1 MSLYI
6 DIEKHFSSFNLKVNF
21 EHENGILGFLG
32 ASGSGKSMSL
42 KCISGLI
49 TPSEGKIVL
58 NDKTFFSSKEKIN
71 LCPQKR
77 KVGYL
82 FQNYAL
88 FPNMN
93 IIDNIEIGVSN
104 LKSEEKRS
112 LSIDYIERLGLSGL
126 EKHYPW
132 QLSGGQQQ
140 RVALARALITSP
152 DILLLDEP
160 FSALDQHL
168 RNNLEKELTAILKN
182 YKGNVIFVT
191 HDIAEAYRVCDN
203 IIVYE
208 KGKALEKRE
217 KKDLF
222 KHPKSL
228 CEATLTG
235 CKNIS
240 KAKKTG
246 KYKIYAENWGHEF
259 IVNDE
264 VAESIEYIC
273 IRAHDIE
280 ISRDINFE
288 NTFSYKVDNIIENP
302 FEFTVYMKNEDYERA
317 AEMSNQIEYKVEKKN
332 MNFSLNDTVYLTFP
346 KDNLFYF

>member
-6 DIEKHFSSFNLKVNF
+6 DIEKNLSSFDLNVNF
-21 EHENGILGFLG
+21 EHEKGVLGFLG
-32 ASGSGKSMSL
+32 SSGSGKSMSL
-42 KCISGLI
+42 KCISGLV
-49 TPSEGKIVL
+49 TPSCGKIIL
-58 NDKTFFSSKEKIN
+58 NDRTFFDSNNKIN
-71 LCPQKR
+71 LSPQKR

-104 LKSEEKRS
+104 LNEKERRV
-112 LSIDYIERLGLSGL
+112 LCKEYIERLGLIGL

-140 RVALARALITSP
+140 RVALARALITAP

-168 RNNLEKELTAILKN
+168 RNNLEKELMSILKN
-182 YKGNVIFVT
+182 YNGTVIFVT

-208 KGKALEKRE
+208 NGKSLEKRD

-222 KHPKSL
+222 KNPKSL
-228 CEATLTG
+228 SEAVLTG

-240 KAKKTG
+240 RARKTG
-246 KYKIYAENWGHEF
+246 TQTIYAEEWGNEF
-259 IVNDE
+259 IVNGE
-264 VAESIEYIC
+264 IPENIEYIC

-280 ISRDINFE
+280 ICDNINTE
-288 NTFSYKVDNIIENP
+288 NTYSYLIDNIIENP
-302 FEFTVYMKNEDYERA
+302 FEFTLYLKSENNLG
-317 AEMSNQIEYKVEKKN
+317 SKQIEYKVEKKH
-332 MNFSLNDTVYLTFP
+332 MDFLINDTVTFSFS
-346 KDNLFYF
+346 KDKLFYF

>member
-1 MSLYI
+1 MSLYVN
-6 DIEKHFSSFNLKVNF
+6 IEKHLPSLDLKINF
-21 EHENGILGFLG
+21 EHKSGVLGFLG

-42 KCISGLI
+42 KCISGLV
-49 TPSEGKIVL
+49 TPSNGKIIA
-58 NDKTFFSSKEKIN
+58 NDKIFFDSEKAIS
-71 LCPQKR
+71 LSPQKR
-77 KVGYL
+77 RIGYL

-93 IIDNIEIGVSN
+93 IIDNIEIGI
-104 LKSEEKRS
+104 SEMKKEQKRS
-112 LSIDYIERLGLSGL
+112 LSKEYVERLGLGGL

-168 RNNLEKELTAILKN
+168 RNNLEKELMSIVKD
-182 YKGNVIFVT
+182 YSGNVIFVT
-191 HDIAEAYRVCDN
+191 HDIAEAYRVCDD

-208 KGKALEKRE
+208 NGVSLEKRE

-222 KHPKSL
+222 KFPKTLS
-228 CEATLTG
+228 EATLTG

-246 KYKIYAENWGHEF
+246 KYTIYAENWGHEY
-259 IVNDE
+259 IVNDKVPE
-264 VAESIEYIC
+264 NIQYIC
-273 IRAHDIE
+273 IRAHNIE
-280 ISRDINFE
+280 ICKDSE
-288 NTFSYKVDNIIENP
+288 KLNTFPYIIDNIVDNP
-302 FEFTVYMKNEDYERA
+302 FEFTIYMKNNTNPLANIVEFK
-317 AEMSNQIEYKVEKKN
+317 IEKKN
-332 MNFSLNDTVYLTFP
+332 MNFSLNDIVYLTFS
-346 KDNLFYF
+346 KNNLFYF

>member
-6 DIEKHFSSFNLKVNF
+6 NIEKNLSSFNLNVNF
-21 EHENGILGFLG
+21 EHNKGVLGFLG
-32 ASGSGKSMSL
+32 SSGSGKSMSL
-42 KCISGLI
+42 KCISGLV
-49 TPSEGKIVL
+49 TPSSGKIIL
-58 NDKTFFSSKEKIN
+58 NDRTFFDSDNKIN
-71 LCPQKR
+71 LSPQKR

-93 IIDNIEIGVSN
+93 IVDNIEAGVS
-104 LKSEEKRS
+104 S
-112 LSIDYIERLGLSGL
+112 LSEKERRTLCKEYIERLGLLGL
-126 EKHYPW
+126 ENRYPW

-140 RVALARALITSP
+140 RVALARALITAP

-168 RNNLEKELTAILKN
+168 RNNLEKELMSILKN
-182 YKGNVIFVT
+182 YNGNVIFVT
-191 HDIAEAYRVCDN
+191 HDISEAYRICDS

-208 KGKALEKRE
+208 NGISLEKRD

-222 KHPKSL
+222 KSPKSL
-228 CEATLTG
+228 SEAVLTG

-240 KAKKTG
+240 KAKKSGMQT
-246 KYKIYAENWGHEF
+246 IYAEEWGNEF
-259 IVNDE
+259 IVNGE
-264 VAESIEYIC
+264 IPENIEYIC

-280 ISRDINFE
+280 ISDNLNTE
-288 NTFSYKVDNIIENP
+288 NTYSYLIDNIIENP
-302 FEFTVYMKNEDYERA
+302 FEFTIYLKSENNLG
-317 AEMSNQIEYKVEKKN
+317 SKQIEYKVEKKH
-332 MNFSLNDTVYLTFP
+332 MNFSINDTVTFSFS

>member
-6 DIEKHFSSFNLKVNF
+6 NIEKNLSSFNLNVNF
-21 EHENGILGFLG
+21 EHKKGVLGFLG
-32 ASGSGKSMSL
+32 SSGSGKSMSL
-42 KCISGLI
+42 KCISGLV
-49 TPSEGKIVL
+49 TPSKGKIIL
-58 NDKTFFSSKEKIN
+58 NDRTFFDSDNKIN
-71 LCPQKR
+71 LSPQKR

-93 IIDNIEIGVSN
+93 IVDNIEVGVSN
-104 LKSEEKRS
+104 LSGKERRVLCKE
-112 LSIDYIERLGLSGL
+112 YIERLGLFGL
-126 EKHYPW
+126 ENRYPW

-168 RNNLEKELTAILKN
+168 RSNLEKELMSILKN
-182 YKGNVIFVT
+182 YNGNVIFVT
-191 HDIAEAYRVCDN
+191 HDISEAYRICDS

-208 KGKALEKRE
+208 NGKSLEKRE

-222 KHPKSL
+222 KNPKSL
-228 CEATLTG
+228 SEAVLTG

-240 KAKKTG
+240 KAKKSG
-246 KYKIYAENWGHEF
+246 NQIIYAEDWGNEF
-259 IVNDE
+259 IVNGQVPE
-264 VAESIEYIC
+264 NIEYIC

-280 ISRDINFE
+280 ISNCNHNNTE
-288 NTFSYKVDNIIENP
+288 NTYSYIIDNIIENP
-302 FEFTVYMKNEDYERA
+302 FEFTLYLKSENNLN
-317 AEMSNQIEYKVEKKN
+317 SKQIEYKVEKKN
-332 MNFSLNDTVYLTFP
+332 MNYSINDSVTFSFS
-346 KDNLFYF
+346 KDKLFYF

>member
-6 DIEKHFSSFNLKVNF
+6 NIEKQLPSLNLKVNF
-21 EHENGILGFLG
+21 EHKKGVLGFLG

-42 KCISGLI
+42 KCISGLV
-49 TPSEGKIVL
+49 TPSSGKIIV
-58 NDKTFFSSKEKIN
+58 NDKIFFDSEKKIN
-71 LCPQKR
+71 LSPQKR

-93 IIDNIEIGVSN
+93 IIDNIEIGISN
-104 LKSEEKRS
+104 MNEKEKKT
-112 LSIDYIERLGLSGL
+112 LSKVYIERLGLSGL

-168 RNNLEKELTAILKN
+168 RNNLEKELMSILQD
-182 YKGNVIFVT
+182 YSGNVIFVT

-208 KGKALEKRE
+208 NGVSLENREKRE
-217 KKDLF
+217 LF
-222 KHPKSL
+222 RRPRTLS
-228 CEATLTG
+228 EATLTG

-246 KYKIYAENWGHEF
+246 RHTIYAENWGHEY

-264 VAESIEYIC
+264 VPDTIQYIC

-280 ISRDINFE
+280 ISERHNEKI
-288 NTFSYKVDNIIENP
+288 NTFSYKIDNIIENP
-302 FEFTVYMKNEDYERA
+302 FEFTIYMKNNTSKKA
-317 AEMSNQIEYKVEKKN
+317 SIIEFKVEKKN
-332 MNFSLNDTVYLTFP
+332 MNFSLNTTVYLTFS
-346 KDNLFYF
+346 NNHLFYF

>member
-1 MSLYI
+1 MSLYVN
-6 DIEKHFSSFNLKVNF
+6 IEKHLSSFDLNVNF
-21 EHENGILGFLG
+21 EHKNGVLGFLG

-42 KCISGLI
+42 KCISGLVN
-49 TPSEGKIVL
+49 PSKGKIIV
-58 NDKTFFSSKEKIN
+58 NDKIFFDSENKIN
-71 LCPQKR
+71 LTPQKR
-77 KVGYL
+77 KIGYL

-93 IIDNIEIGVSN
+93 IIDNIEIGIS
-104 LKSEEKRS
+104 KMKKDQKES
-112 LSIDYIERLGLSGL
+112 LIKEYIERLHLGGL
-126 EKHYPW
+126 EKRYPW

-168 RNNLEKELTAILKN
+168 RNDLEKELMSIVKD
-182 YKGNVIFVT
+182 YSGNVIFVT

-208 KGKALEKRE
+208 NGMSLEKRN

-222 KHPKSL
+222 KTPKTLS
-228 CEATLTG
+228 EATLTG

-246 KYKIYAENWGHEF
+246 KYTIYAENWGHEYTF
-259 IVNDE
+259 NNEIPQNVN
-264 VAESIEYIC
+264 YIC

-280 ISRDINFE
+280 ICDNSETI
-288 NTFSYKVDNIIENP
+288 NTFPYIVDNIIENP
-302 FEFTVYMKNEDYERA
+302 FEFTIYMKNSANPIANIVELK
-317 AEMSNQIEYKVEKKN
+317 IEKKN
-332 MNFSLNDTVYLTFP
+332 MKFSLNDIVHLKFLQ
-346 KDNLFYF
+346 DHLFYF

>member
-6 DIEKHFSSFNLKVNF
+6 NIEKSFSSFNLKVNF
-21 EHENGILGFLG
+21 EHQKGILGFLG
-32 ASGSGKSMSL
+32 SSGSGKSMSL
-42 KCISGLI
+42 KCISGLV
-49 TPSEGKIVL
+49 TPSSGKIIL
-58 NDKTFFSSKEKIN
+58 NNKTFFDSNNKIN
-71 LCPQKR
+71 ISPQKR

-104 LKSEEKRS
+104 LNEDKRRI
-112 LSIDYIERLGLSGL
+112 LCKEYVERLGLLGL
-126 EKHYPW
+126 ENHYPW

-168 RNNLEKELTAILKN
+168 RNNLEKELMSILKN
-182 YKGNVIFVT
+182 YNGNVIFVT
-191 HDIAEAYRVCDN
+191 HDIAEAYRVCDD

-208 KGKALEKRE
+208 NGRSLEKRG

-222 KHPKSL
+222 KYPKSFT
-228 CEATLTG
+228 EAVLTG

-240 KAKKTG
+240 IAKKIG
-246 KYKIYAENWGHEF
+246 KHTIYAENWGHKF
-259 IVNDE
+259 VVNNE
-264 VAESIEYIC
+264 VLEDVKYIC

-280 ISRDINFE
+280 VCNNDTSE
-288 NTFSYKVDNIIENP
+288 NTYCYTVENIVENP
-302 FEFTVYMKNEDYERA
+302 FEFTIYMKNKDNLV
-317 AEMSNQIEYKVEKKN
+317 SNQIEYKLEKKN
-332 MNFSLNDTVYLTFP
+332 MNFNINDTVSLNFSQ
-346 KDNLFYF
+346 DNLFYF

>member
-1 MSLYI
+1 MSLYVNF
-6 DIEKHFSSFNLKVNF
+6 EKKLSSFNLKVNF
-21 EHENGILGFLG
+21 EHKSGILGFLG

-42 KCISGLI
+42 KCLSGLV
-49 TPSEGKIVL
+49 TPTKGKIIV
-58 NDKTFFSSKEKIN
+58 NDKILFDSNNKID
-71 LCPQKR
+71 LTPQKR

-93 IIDNIEIGVSN
+93 IIDNIQIGISN
-104 LKSEEKRS
+104 INEQLKKPLTKE
-112 LSIDYIERLGLSGL
+112 YIERLGLGGL
-126 EKHYPW
+126 EKRYPW

-168 RNNLEKELTAILKN
+168 RNNLEKELMAILKDYN
-182 YKGNVIFVT
+182 GNVIFVT

-208 KGKALEKRE
+208 NGISLEKRE

-222 KHPKSL
+222 KFPKSFA
-228 CEATLTG
+228 EATLTG

-240 KAKKTG
+240 KAKKVG
-246 KYKIYAENWGHEF
+246 KYTIFAENWGHEYLL
-259 IVNDE
+259 NNE
-264 VAESIEYIC
+264 VPDDIQYLC
-273 IRAHDIE
+273 IRAHDIKISKHMGNDE
-280 ISRDINFE
+280 I
-288 NTFSYKVDNIIENP
+288 NTFPYKIDNIIENP
-302 FEFTVYMKNEDYERA
+302 FEFTIYMRNNHTKNDGI
-317 AEMSNQIEYKVEKKN
+317 IEFKVEKKN
-332 MNFSLNDTVYLTFP
+332 MNFSLNDMVHLTFS
-346 KDNLFYF
+346 NEHLFYF

>member
-1 MSLYI
+1 MSLKI
-6 DIEKHFSSFNLKVNF
+6 NIENHLSSFNLNVNF
-21 EHENGILGFLG
+21 EHNNGILGFLG

-42 KCISGLI
+42 KCVAGLV
-49 TPSEGKIVL
+49 TPSKGEIIV
-58 NDKTFFSSKEKIN
+58 NDTIFFDSKRGIN
-71 LCPQKR
+71 LTPQKR

-93 IIDNIEIGVSN
+93 IIDNIEIGISS
-104 LKSEEKRS
+104 LKDSEKKS
-112 LSIDYIERLGLSGL
+112 LSKDYIERLGLSGL
-126 EKHYPW
+126 EKRYPW

-140 RVALARALITSP
+140 RVALARALVTAP

-168 RNNLEKELTAILKN
+168 RNNLEKELLSILKE
-182 YKGNVIFVT
+182 YRGNVIFVT

-208 KGKALEKRE
+208 NGIALENRE

-222 KHPKSL
+222 KRPKSL
-228 CEATLTG
+228 AEATLTG

-240 KAKKTG
+240 KAKKVG
-246 KYKIYAENWGHEF
+246 KHTIYAENWGHEF
-259 IVNDE
+259 FVCDE
-264 VAESIEYIC
+264 VPDKVEYIC

-280 ISRDINFE
+280 ISNDNTMQ
-288 NTFSYKVDNIIENP
+288 NTFSYKIDNIIENP
-302 FEFTVYMKNEDYERA
+302 FEFTIIFKNEA
-317 AEMSNQIEYKVEKKN
+317 NPNINNIEYKLPKKD
-332 MNFSLNDTVYLTFP
+332 MNFSLNDTISLTFA
-346 KDNLFYF
+346 KYNLFYF

>member
-6 DIEKHFSSFNLKVNF
+6 NIEKHLSSFNLKVNF
-21 EHENGILGFLG
+21 EHKKGILGFLG

-42 KCISGLI
+42 KCISGLV
-49 TPSEGKIVL
+49 TPNKGEIIV
-58 NDKTFFSSKEKIN
+58 NDKIFFDSDKKIN
-71 LCPQKR
+71 LTPQKR

-93 IIDNIEIGVSN
+93 IIENIEIGISN
-104 LKSEEKRS
+104 MEDQQKKS
-112 LSIDYIERLGLSGL
+112 LSKDYIERLGLAGL

-168 RNNLEKELTAILKN
+168 RNNLEKELMSILKDYN
-182 YKGNVIFVT
+182 GSVIFVT
-191 HDIAEAYRVCDN
+191 HDISEAYRVCDN
-203 IIVYE
+203 IIVYD
-208 KGKALEKRE
+208 KGVSLEKRD

-222 KHPKSL
+222 KRPKTLS
-228 CEATLTG
+228 EATLTG

-240 KAKKTG
+240 KARKTG
-246 KYKIYAENWGHEF
+246 KFTIYAENWGHEYTF
-259 IVNDE
+259 SRE
-264 VAESIEYIC
+264 VSENVQYIC
-273 IRAHDIE
+273 IRAHNIE
-280 ISRDINFE
+280 ICKYKE
-288 NTFSYKVDNIIENP
+288 TKNTFPYLIYDIIENP
-302 FEFTVYMKNEDYERA
+302 FEFTVYMKNDINPQA
-317 AEMSNQIEYKVEKKN
+317 NLIEYKIEKKN
-332 MNFSLNDTVYLTFP
+332 MRFSINDTVYLKFSQ
-346 KDNLFYF
+346 DHLFYF

>member
-6 DIEKHFSSFNLKVNF
+6 NIENNFSSFDLKVNF
-21 EHENGILGFLG
+21 QHERGILGFLG
-32 ASGSGKSMSL
+32 ASGSGKSMTL
-42 KCISGLI
+42 KYISGLLN
-49 TPSEGKIVL
+49 PSKGQIIV
-58 NDKTFFSSKEKIN
+58 NNRTFFDSQEKIN
-71 LCPQKR
+71 LSPQKR

-93 IIDNIEIGVSN
+93 VIDNIELGISN
-104 LKSEEKRS
+104 LNDKQKKL
-112 LSIDYIERLGLSGL
+112 LSNDYIERLGLSGL

-140 RVALARALITSP
+140 RVAIARALITSP

-168 RNNLEKELTAILKN
+168 KNNLEKELMSILKI
-182 YKGNVIFVT
+182 YSGNIIFVT
-191 HDIAEAYRVCDN
+191 HNINEAYRICDD
-203 IIVYE
+203 IVVYE
-208 KGKALEKRE
+208 NGNALKKRD

-228 CEATLTG
+228 SEATLTG

-240 KAKKTG
+240 KARKTG
-246 KYKIYAENWGHEF
+246 KYTIFAENWGYEF
-259 IVNDE
+259 IVNSE
-264 VAESIEYIC
+264 VPENVQYIC
-273 IRAHDIE
+273 IRAHDLE
-280 ISRDINFE
+280 ISVDEKIE
-288 NTFSYKVDNIIENP
+288 NTFYYKIDSIIENP
-302 FEFTVYMKNEDYERA
+302 FDFTLYIKNNTIPYLNA
-317 AEMSNQIEYKVEKKN
+317 IEYKIKKKD
-332 MNFSLNDTVYLTFP
+332 MHFSINDILSLTFP

>member
-1 MSLYI
+1 MSLHI
-6 DIEKHFSSFNLKVNF
+6 NIEKHLPSFDLKVNF
-21 EHENGILGFLG
+21 EHKNGVLGFLG

-49 TPSEGKIVL
+49 TPSIGEIIV
-58 NDKTFFSSKEKIN
+58 NDKIFFDSKKAIS
-71 LCPQKR
+71 LSPQKR
-77 KVGYL
+77 KIGYL

-93 IIDNIEIGVSN
+93 IIDNIEIGI
-104 LKSEEKRS
+104 SEMKKEQKKS
-112 LSIDYIERLGLSGL
+112 LSKEYIERFGIGGL

-152 DILLLDEP
+152 DVLLLDEP

-168 RNNLEKELTAILKN
+168 RNNLEKELMSIVKE
-182 YKGNVIFVT
+182 YSGNIIFVT
-191 HDIAEAYRVCDN
+191 HDIAEAYRVCDD

-208 KGKALEKRE
+208 NGVSLEKRE

-222 KHPKSL
+222 KSPKTLS
-228 CEATLTG
+228 EATLTG

-246 KYKIYAENWGHEF
+246 NYTIYAENWGHEY
-259 IVNDE
+259 IVNNE
-264 VAESIEYIC
+264 VPENIQYIC

-280 ISRDINFE
+280 TCENYEMI
-288 NTFSYKVDNIIENP
+288 NTFPYIIDNIIENP
-302 FEFTVYMKNEDYERA
+302 FEFTVYMKNDTNPLA
-317 AEMSNQIEYKVEKKN
+317 NIIEYKVEKKN
-332 MNFSLNDTVYLTFP
+332 MKLSLKDTVYLTFP
-346 KDNLFYF
+346 KDNMFYF

>member
-1 MSLYI
+1 MSLYVN
-6 DIEKHFSSFNLKVNF
+6 IEKHLPSFDLKVNF
-21 EHENGILGFLG
+21 EHKSGVLGFLG

-42 KCISGLI
+42 KCISGLV
-49 TPSEGKIVL
+49 TPSSGKIVV
-58 NDKTFFSSKEKIN
+58 NDKIFFDSKKAIS
-71 LCPQKR
+71 LSPQKR
-77 KVGYL
+77 KIGYL

-93 IIDNIEIGVSN
+93 ILDNVEIGI
-104 LKSEEKRS
+104 SEMKIEQKKS
-112 LSIDYIERLGLSGL
+112 LSKDYIERLGLGGL

-152 DILLLDEP
+152 DVLLLDEP

-168 RNNLEKELTAILKN
+168 RNNLEKELMSIVKD
-182 YKGNVIFVT
+182 YSGNVIFVT
-191 HDIAEAYRVCDN
+191 HDIAEAYRVCDD

-208 KGKALEKRE
+208 DGVSLEKRE

-222 KHPKSL
+222 KFPRTLS
-228 CEATLTG
+228 EATLTG

-246 KYKIYAENWGHEF
+246 KYTIYAENWGHEY

-264 VAESIEYIC
+264 VPENIQYIC

-280 ISRDINFE
+280 ICKDDEGI
-288 NTFSYKVDNIIENP
+288 NTFPYIIDNIIENP
-302 FEFTVYMKNEDYERA
+302 FEFTIYMKNNTNPLANILEFK
-317 AEMSNQIEYKVEKKN
+317 IEKKS
-332 MNFSLNDTVYLTFP
+332 MNFSLNDKVYLTFS
-346 KDNLFYF
+346 KNNLFYF

>member
-1 MSLYI
+1 MSLYVN
-6 DIEKHFSSFNLKVNF
+6 IEKHLPSFDLKVKF
-21 EHENGILGFLG
+21 EHKSGVLGFLG

-49 TPSEGKIVL
+49 DPSKGEIIV
-58 NDKTFFSSKEKIN
+58 NDKIFFDSKKKIN
-71 LCPQKR
+71 LSPQKR

-93 IIDNIEIGVSN
+93 ILDNIQIGISDLN
-104 LKSEEKRS
+104 NQEKKA
-112 LSIDYIERLGLSGL
+112 LSKEYIERLSLLGL
-126 EKHYPW
+126 EKRYPW

-140 RVALARALITSP
+140 RVALARALITAP

-168 RNNLEKELTAILKN
+168 RNNLEKELMSIVKD
-182 YKGNVIFVT
+182 YSGNIIFVT
-191 HDIAEAYRVCDN
+191 HDIGEAYRVCDN

-208 KGKALEKRE
+208 DGRSLEKRE

-222 KHPKSL
+222 KTPKTFS
-228 CEATLTG
+228 EATLTG

-246 KYKIYAENWGHEF
+246 KYTIYAENWGHEYTF
-259 IVNDE
+259 NNEISEN
-264 VAESIEYIC
+264 IQYIC
-273 IRAHDIE
+273 IRAHNIE
-280 ISRDINFE
+280 IFE
-288 NTFSYKVDNIIENP
+288 NDNEINTFPYMVNSIIENP
-302 FEFTVYMKNEDYERA
+302 FEFTIYMKNNINPLATLVELK
-317 AEMSNQIEYKVEKKN
+317 IEKN
-332 MNFSLNDTVYLTFP
+332 KMKFSLNDTVYLNFP
-346 KDNLFYF
+346 QDNLFYF

>member
-6 DIEKHFSSFNLKVNF
+6 DIEKHFSSFNLDVNF
-21 EHENGILGFLG
+21 EHEKGILGFLG

-42 KCISGLI
+42 KCISGLA
-49 TPSEGKIVL
+49 TPSKGKIIV
-58 NDKTFFSSKEKIN
+58 NNKIFFNSKEKIN
-71 LCPQKR
+71 LPPQKR

-93 IIDNIEIGVSN
+93 ILENIEIGISN
-104 LKSEEKRS
+104 LNDSEKKA
-112 LSIDYIERLGLSGL
+112 LSRDYIERLGLSGL
-126 EKHYPW
+126 EKHFPW

-140 RVALARALITSP
+140 RVALARALIISP

-168 RNNLEKELTAILKN
+168 RNNLEKELVSILKD
-182 YKGNVIFVT
+182 YSGNVIFVT
-191 HDIAEAYRVCDN
+191 HDIAEAYRICDY
-203 IIVYE
+203 IIIYE
-208 KGKALEKRE
+208 NGKSLKKRE
-217 KKDLF
+217 KKELF

-240 KAKKTG
+240 KATKTG
-246 KYKIYAENWGHEF
+246 DSTIYAENWGHEF
-259 IVNDE
+259 VVNDE
-264 VAESIEYIC
+264 VPDNVEYIC

-280 ISRDINFE
+280 ICNEPIVE
-288 NTFSYKVDNIIENP
+288 NTFPYEIDNIIENP
-302 FEFTVYMKNEDYERA
+302 FEFTLHMRNNDKST
-317 AEMSNQIEYKVEKKN
+317 SNLIEYKLEKKN
-332 MNFSLNDTVYLTFP
+332 MNYSVHASIPLTFP
-346 KDNLFYF
+346 KDSLFYF

>member
-1 MSLYI
+1 MSLYVN
-6 DIEKHFSSFNLKVNF
+6 IEKQFSTFELKVNF
-21 EHENGILGFLG
+21 EHKKGVLGFLG

-42 KCISGLI
+42 KCISGLV
-49 TPSEGKIVL
+49 TPSSGKIIV
-58 NDKTFFSSKEKIN
+58 NDQIFFDSESKIN
-71 LCPQKR
+71 LTCQKR

-93 IIDNIEIGVSN
+93 VIDNIQIGISHLEN
-104 LKSEEKRS
+104 NQKNS
-112 LSIDYIERLGLSGL
+112 LSKEYIERLNLGDL

-168 RNNLEKELTAILKN
+168 RNNLEKELMEIVKD
-182 YKGNVIFVT
+182 YSGNVIFVT
-191 HDIAEAYRVCDN
+191 HDISEAYRVCDD

-208 KGKALEKRE
+208 NGVSLEKRE

-222 KHPKSL
+222 KYPKTLS
-228 CEATLTG
+228 EATLTG

-246 KYKIYAENWGHEF
+246 TYTIYAENWGHEYT
-259 IVNDE
+259 VNDNLSKN
-264 VAESIEYIC
+264 VEYIC

-280 ISRDINFE
+280 ICENNNTI
-288 NTFSYKVDNIIENP
+288 NTFPYIINNIIENP
-302 FEFTVYMKNEDYERA
+302 FEFTIYMKNNTNPLA
-317 AEMSNQIEYKVEKKN
+317 NIVEYKIEKKS
-332 MNFSLNDTVYLTFP
+332 MNFSLNDIVYLKFSP
-346 KDNLFYF
+346 NHLFYF

>member
-1 MSLYI
+1 MSLYVN
-6 DIEKHFSSFNLKVNF
+6 IEKHLPSLDLKINF
-21 EHENGILGFLG
+21 EHKSGVLGFLG

-42 KCISGLI
+42 KCISGLV
-49 TPSEGKIVL
+49 TPSKGKIIV
-58 NDKTFFSSKEKIN
+58 NDKIFFDSEKAIS
-71 LCPQKR
+71 LSPQKR
-77 KVGYL
+77 KIGYL

-93 IIDNIEIGVSN
+93 IIDNIEIGI
-104 LKSEEKRS
+104 SEMNKEQKQS
-112 LSIDYIERLGLSGL
+112 LSKEYIERLGLGGL

-140 RVALARALITSP
+140 RVALARALITAP

-168 RNNLEKELTAILKN
+168 RNNLEKELMSIVKD
-182 YKGNVIFVT
+182 YSGNVIFVT
-191 HDIAEAYRVCDN
+191 HDIAEAYRVCDD

-208 KGKALEKRE
+208 NGVSLEKRE

-222 KHPKSL
+222 KFPKTLS
-228 CEATLTG
+228 EATLTG

-246 KYKIYAENWGHEF
+246 NYTIYAENWGHEYTF
-259 IVNDE
+259 NTE
-264 VAESIEYIC
+264 VSDNIQYIC
-273 IRAHDIE
+273 IRAHNIE
-280 ISRDINFE
+280 LCDNNETI
-288 NTFSYKVDNIIENP
+288 NTFPYIIDNIIENP
-302 FEFTVYMKNEDYERA
+302 FEFTIYMKNNTNPLANIVEFK
-317 AEMSNQIEYKVEKKN
+317 IEKKN

-346 KDNLFYF
+346 QDNLFYF

>member
-1 MSLYI
+1 MSLHI
-6 DIEKHFSSFNLKVNF
+6 NIEKHLPSFDLKVDF
-21 EHENGILGFLG
+21 EHKNGVLGFLG

-49 TPSEGKIVL
+49 TPSIGEIIV
-58 NDKTFFSSKEKIN
+58 NDKIFFDSKKAIS
-71 LCPQKR
+71 LSPQKR
-77 KVGYL
+77 KIGYL

-93 IIDNIEIGVSN
+93 IIDNIEIGI
-104 LKSEEKRS
+104 SEMKKEQKKS
-112 LSIDYIERLGLSGL
+112 LSKEYIERFGIGGL

-152 DILLLDEP
+152 DVLLLDEP

-168 RNNLEKELTAILKN
+168 RNNLEKELMSIVKE
-182 YKGNVIFVT
+182 YSGNIIFVT
-191 HDIAEAYRVCDN
+191 HDIAEAYRVCDD

-208 KGKALEKRE
+208 NGVSLEKRE

-222 KHPKSL
+222 KAPKTLS
-228 CEATLTG
+228 EATLTG

-246 KYKIYAENWGHEF
+246 KYTIYAENWGHEY
-259 IVNDE
+259 IVNNE
-264 VAESIEYIC
+264 VPENVQYIC
-273 IRAHDIE
+273 IRAHDIVTRE
-280 ISRDINFE
+280 NNEMI
-288 NTFSYKVDNIIENP
+288 NTFPYIIDNIIENP
-302 FEFTVYMKNEDYERA
+302 FEFTVYMKNDTNPLA
-317 AEMSNQIEYKVEKKN
+317 NIIEYKVEKKN
-332 MNFSLNDTVYLTFP
+332 MKLSLKDTVYLTFP
-346 KDNLFYF
+346 KDNIFYF